1 MKNMKFG
8 ISIAL
13 VTSVISAILFGLI
26 AKRIGESKT
35 LNFDVTIIS
44 YIRGMESPLLTKLMT
59 FFTEIGNGLS
69 IVVITIIVM
78 IVLYKFLDHRRELLF
93 LAGVIM
99 GSSLLNVLLKLLFQ
113 RERPTI
119 DRLVE
124 AIGYSFP
131 SGHSMA
137 AFSLYG
143 ALAFLIWKHLN
154 TVLGRVMVLIVSS
167 LFIVT
172 IGISRIYLG
181 VHYPS
186 DIIGGYLMS
195 ACWLTSS
202 IWFYQSYS
210 ERLER
215 AKFKKYAKE

>member
-1 MKNMKFG
+1 MKTMKFG
-8 ISIAL
+8 LSMAL

-26 AKRIGESKT
+26 SKMIRESNT

-44 YIRGMESPLLTKLMT
+44 YIRGMESPLLTRMMT

-93 LAGVIM
+93 LAWVII
-99 GSSLLNVLLKLLFQ
+99 GSSLLNVMLKLLFQ

-143 ALAFLIWKHLN
+143 ALAFLIWKHIT
-154 TVLGRVMVLIVSS
+154 TVFGRVMVIIVSS

-172 IGISRIYLG
+172 IGVSRIYLG

-186 DIIGGYLMS
+186 DVIGGYLMS

-202 IWFYQSYS
+202 IWFYQSYL

-215 AKFKKYAKE
+215 A